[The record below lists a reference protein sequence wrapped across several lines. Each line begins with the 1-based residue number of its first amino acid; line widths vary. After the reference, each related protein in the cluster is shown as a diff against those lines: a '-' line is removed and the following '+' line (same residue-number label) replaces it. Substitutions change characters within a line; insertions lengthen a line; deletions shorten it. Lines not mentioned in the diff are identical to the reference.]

1 MSGEAAPDTE
11 FTLLPKG
18 GKPRASSKGTTTT
31 PSGAKKIITKPIT
44 PITYDDTTGEY
55 DITGAEDTT
64 AGAIDI
70 VDLDGVVWADVLGDT
85 IKSSEAEIHKEAKI
99 RELKDKI
106 TSEIEKA
113 YTASKYEDQ
122 LNNLKITTSEG
133 ETKHIRDL
141 TPEEKITNASAIEG
155 AQEQVKR
162 KFKER
167 VYQIIWDAKRIKDQ
181 DPESDDNT
189 NIDIF
194 IKRSLNNKFGFS
206 ISKRNTQRGVKYADI
221 AAHPPTYEGIDNV
234 LHEGGASRAPAGRSS
249 SPKAMFK
256 KPSSSDDSS
265 ECIYSKF
272 IPRGYICKG
281 IEQTGV
287 CICAKRQIIINTHT
301 CPKFGKACTY
311 LSDPDRQWCN
321 HKIIE

>member
-1 MSGEAAPDTE
+1 MSGEPAPDTE
-11 FTLLPKG
+11 FTYLPKG

-31 PSGAKKIITKPIT
+31 HSGSKKIITKP
-44 PITYDDTTGEY
+44 PKLITYDDTTGED

-70 VDLDGVVWADVLGDT
+70 VDLDGINWADVLDET
-85 IKSSEAEIHKEAKI
+85 IEKSEAEIKKEDEI
-99 RELKDKI
+99 RKLKVEI
-106 TSEIEKA
+106 TYEINKA
-113 YTASKYEDQ
+113 YIASKYEDQ

-141 TPEEKITNASAIEG
+141 TPEEKTTNASAIEG
-155 AQEQVKR
+155 AQEQVKS

-181 DPESDDNT
+181 DPKSDNNT

-194 IKRSLNNKFGFS
+194 IKRSLNNKFGHS
-206 ISKRNTQRGVKYADI
+206 ISKRNTQHGVRYADI
-221 AAHPPTYEGIDNV
+221 AAHSPTYEGIDNV
-234 LHEGGASRAPAGRSS
+234 VHEGGASRAPAGRSS

-265 ECIYSKF
+265 ECTYSKF

-281 IEQTGV
+281 IKYTGS
-287 CICAKRQIIINTHT
+287 CNCKERNIIINTHI